1 LFRVSFTPV
10 KKVFASKGFA
20 VLVVGAILLLFAFI
34 TTPFTITG
42 ADYLGQAILPYNLS
56 FQNTTVG
63 GLSGITYDPSKKVY
77 YAVSDDRSEKSPA
90 RFYTLKI
97 DLSESFKNG
106 DVTPIGVTS
115 LLNEQGKPFARG
127 SIDAEAIA
135 WTQRGSVFI
144 ASEGDAS
151 LEIPPAI
158 QEFAVESGQEL
169 RILPIP
175 NKFLPG
181 QNRGTRNNLA
191 FESMTVTP
199 NQRYLFTATENA
211 LIQDGPA
218 ASSNISTPCRILQYN
233 LLTNQPEKEFLYQTE
248 PVKSFGDFTQRF
260 TTGLSDLLAIDN
272 QGHFLSLER
281 SFTGLG
287 FRIAIFEVSLA
298 DADDIA
304 NIDTLSLSNLSNIK
318 AVHKKLVL
326 ELKTLEMR
334 PDNIEG
340 LTFGSVLPD
349 GQQSLILIADNNFLR
364 LQRTQILAFRL
375 IRQRRIFS
383 LLRQFIPFPLD

>member
-1 LFRVSFTPV
+1 M
-10 KKVFASKGFA
+10 
-20 VLVVGAILLLFAFI
+20 LVVGAILLLFAFI

-106 DVTPIGVTS
+106 DVTPIGVTT
-115 LLNEQGKPFARG
+115 LLNKQGKPFARG

-135 WTQRGSVFI
+135 WTKRGSVFI

-151 LEIPPAI
+151 LEIPLAI

-181 QNRGTRNNLA
+181 QSRGTRNNLA
-191 FESMTVTP
+191 FESLTVTP

-218 ASSNISTPCRILQYN
+218 AASNISTPCRILQYN

-248 PVKSFGDFTQRF
+248 PVKSFGDFTHRF

-304 NIDTLSLSNLSNIK
+304 NIDTLNLSNLSIIK

-326 ELKTLEMR
+326 ELKTLEMQ

>member
-1 LFRVSFTPV
+1 M
-10 KKVFASKGFA
+10 
-20 VLVVGAILLLFAFI
+20 LVVGAILLLFAFI

-304 NIDTLSLSNLSNIK
+304 NIDTLSLSNASTIK

-326 ELKTLEMR
+326 ELKTLEMQ

-383 LLRQFIPFPLD
+383 LLRQFIPYPLD

>member
-1 LFRVSFTPV
+1 M
-10 KKVFASKGFA
+10 
-20 VLVVGAILLLFAFI
+20 LVVGAILLLFAFI

-63 GLSGITYDPSKKVY
+63 GLSGITYDPSEKVY
-77 YAVSDDRSEKSPA
+77 YAVSDDRSERSPA

-115 LLNEQGKPFARG
+115 LLNEQGKLFARG

>member
-63 GLSGITYDPSKKVY
+63 GLSGITYDPSEKVY
-77 YAVSDDRSEKSPA
+77 YAVSGDRSERSPA

-115 LLNEQGKPFARG
+115 LLNEQGKLFARG

>member
-1 LFRVSFTPV
+1 M
-10 KKVFASKGFA
+10 
-20 VLVVGAILLLFAFI
+20 LVGLSAILIFAFI
-34 TTPFTITG
+34 TSPFTITG
-42 ADYLGQAILPYNLS
+42 ADYLGQAIISHNLS
-56 FQNTTVG
+56 FQNTSVG
-63 GLSGITYDPSKKVY
+63 GLSGITYNPSQRVY
-77 YAVSDDRSEKSPA
+77 YAVSDDRSERSPA

-97 DLSESFKNG
+97 DLSQSLHNKDVTIAEVTTLLNARGESFKSG
-106 DVTPIGVTS
+106 T
-115 LLNEQGKPFARG
+115 
-127 SIDAEAIA
+127 IDAEAIA
-135 WTQRGSVFI
+135 WTRRGSVFI

-151 LEIPPAI
+151 LDIPPAI
-158 QEFAVESGQEL
+158 REFAIESGREL
-169 RILPIP
+169 RSLLIP
-175 NKFLPG
+175 SKFLPG
-181 QNRGTRNNLA
+181 QSRGTRNNLA
-191 FESMTVTP
+191 FESLTVTP

-218 ASSNISTPCRILQYN
+218 ARSNLSTPCRILQYN

-248 PVKSFGDFTQRF
+248 PVKSWGDFTHRF

-298 DADDIA
+298 GADNIA
-304 NIDTLSLSNLSNIK
+304 SIDTLSLSNLSNIK
-318 AVHKKLVL
+318 AVHKKRVL

-340 LTFGSVLPD
+340 LTFGSLLPD

-364 LQRTQILAFRL
+364 LQRTQILAFKL
-375 IRQRRIFS
+375 NRQRRFLSFAPIYS
-383 LLRQFIPFPLD
+383 LSS

>member
-1 LFRVSFTPV
+1 M
-10 KKVFASKGFA
+10 
-20 VLVVGAILLLFAFI
+20 LVVGAILLLFAFI

>member
-1 LFRVSFTPV
+1 
-10 KKVFASKGFA
+10 

>member
-304 NIDTLSLSNLSNIK
+304 NIDTLSLSNASTIK

-326 ELKTLEMR
+326 ELKTLEMQ

-383 LLRQFIPFPLD
+383 LLRQFIPYPLD